1 MSKLPQ
7 LLEFIAANDGI
18 NDKAKL
24 AKLVVEKFALTRDR
38 SVYYCDDLAIRFS
51 SGARQS
57 FSNTVL
63 SLSNLRKV
71 DQLPFLVCLV
81 TPAENYVLLANT
93 TLLRKISHSSQ
104 QLRVDNIKGSFNG
117 SDILRE
123 LEGIE
128 NVPSNIQRLFDI
140 HTEIG
145 FEGNLPRL
153 VESTNNIA
161 PTGRKFGVAPKLE
174 AVILD
179 GPARAARFVASA
191 DAVTLKRE
199 LDEKVARFKNEIIL
213 AALIE
218 NVNVRGR
225 IIEYLIAGEDY
236 ALRGEIIKALQT
248 KSTSKGL
255 PAFKTDNTLGDYQRI
270 FDDYFTETD
279 VKTKIMILSSN
290 PKGYNIDKIL
300 EFLATEKSVFMFYFV
315 GVDPTR
321 IVNTVLVSMFQT
333 DLLRATL
340 LLKHWS
346 GRNSRGVS
354 QFEGRT
360 ISELIKTPKSDV
372 DVAGAV
378 AFLKTLIAL

>member
-1 MSKLPQ
+1 MSKLPH
-7 LLEFIAANDGI
+7 LIEFIAANNGI
-18 NDKAKL
+18 NDKARLTKQI
-24 AKLVVEKFALTRDR
+24 VENFGLTQDR
-38 SVYYCDDLAIRFS
+38 SVYYCEDFAIRFS
-51 SGARQS
+51 SGARRS

-63 SLSNLRKV
+63 SLSNLKKV
-71 DQLPFLVCLV
+71 DHIPFLVCLV
-81 TPAENYVLLANT
+81 TPTENHVFLANT

-117 SDILRE
+117 SDIIRE

-128 NVPSNIQRLFDI
+128 NVPANIQRLFDI

-153 VESTNNIA
+153 VECTNNIT
-161 PTGRKFGVAPKLE
+161 PTGHKFVVLSELE
-174 AVILD
+174 PIILD
-179 GPARAARFVASA
+179 APDRAARFVASP
-191 DAVTLKRE
+191 DAVTLKQE
-199 LDEKVARFKNEIIL
+199 LDERVKRHKNEIVL

-225 IIEYLIAGEDY
+225 IIEYLIAGEDET
-236 ALRGEIIKALQT
+236 LRGEIIKALQ
-248 KSTSKGL
+248 KKGEAKGL
-255 PAFKTDNTLGDYQRI
+255 PAFKTENMLGDYQRI

-279 VKTKIMILSSN
+279 VKTKIMVLSSN
-290 PKGYNIDKIL
+290 PKGYNLDKIL

-315 GVDPTR
+315 GLDPTR

-333 DLLRATL
+333 DLLKATL

-354 QFEGRT
+354 QFEGKT
-360 ISELIKTPKSDV
+360 IGKLIENPKTDV
-372 DVAGAV
+372 NTASAMD
-378 AFLKTLIAL
+378 FIKTLIAL